1 MALTR
6 LQLADFRC
14 FESADL
20 SLSGNRNLIQ
30 GANASGKTSLLEA
43 FFYLSQGRSFRTAKP
58 ESLAR
63 EGGRGFMIAG
73 QVSDS
78 GGRQIPLGVKREAG
92 RTQMRLN
99 REPARR
105 LADLTRTL
113 PVLAVDSGVH
123 RLIEEGPGRRRRYLD
138 WGVFHVE
145 QSFFDVWRRYQRALR
160 QRNELLKQKAPD
172 KLLAG
177 WTEELAESGERL
189 HQLRRHYFER
199 LKLVA
204 EAMASQV
211 LGGHRVVLQLRP
223 GWREPGLLDSLAASR
238 DRDRILGATQVG
250 PHRAEIRIELDG
262 MLAQERA
269 SRGQQK
275 GLATG
280 LILAQAQLFRSLADQ
295 PASLLLD
302 DLAAELDPTHLGR
315 VLEVLDDLGGQQV
328 FTAIGNET
336 PLAPFRERVE
346 SVFHVEHGRVSA
358 GG

>member
-6 LQLADFRC
+6 LQLTDFRC

-20 SLSGNRNLIQ
+20 SLSSGRNLIQ

-43 FFYLSQGRSFRTAKP
+43 FFYLSQGRSFRTSRS

-63 EGGRGFMIAG
+63 AGAGGFLVAG
-73 QVSDS
+73 QVEDTH
-78 GGRQIPLGVKREAG
+78 GRVIPLGVKREAG

-113 PVLAVDSGVH
+113 PVLSVDSGVH

-145 QSFFDVWRRYQRALR
+145 QAFFEVWRRYQRALR

-172 KLLAG
+172 KLLAS
-177 WTEELAESGERL
+177 WTEELAEAGERL
-189 HQLRRHYFER
+189 QAMRMRYFER

-211 LGGHRVVLQLRP
+211 LGGHRVVMDLRS
-223 GWREPGLLDSLAASR
+223 GWRAESLAASLAASR
-238 DRDRILGATQVG
+238 ERDRQLGSTQVG

-262 MLAQERA
+262 MLAQDRA

-336 PLAPFRERVE
+336 PLTPFRDRAEC
-346 SVFHVEHGRVSA
+346 VFHVEHGVA
-358 GG
+358 KPLD